1 MEATIDR
8 IEKILRQCFEPLHL
22 ELVDDSAR
30 HAGHPGALSGGGHYH
45 VEIVSPRFEGLTL
58 LARHRLVNGA
68 LGKMIGAEIHA
79 LGLRTL
85 SPSEWST
92 NDRPT

>member
-8 IEKILRQCFEPLHL
+8 IENILRRRFEPSHL

-30 HAGHPGALSGGGHYH
+30 HAGHPGAASGGGHYH
-45 VEIVSPRFEGLTL
+45 VEIVSPQFEGLTL
-58 LARHRLVNGA
+58 LARHRLINEA
-68 LGKMIGAEIHA
+68 LGEMIGAEIHA

-85 SPSEWST
+85 APSEWSADSRST
-92 NDRPT
+92 